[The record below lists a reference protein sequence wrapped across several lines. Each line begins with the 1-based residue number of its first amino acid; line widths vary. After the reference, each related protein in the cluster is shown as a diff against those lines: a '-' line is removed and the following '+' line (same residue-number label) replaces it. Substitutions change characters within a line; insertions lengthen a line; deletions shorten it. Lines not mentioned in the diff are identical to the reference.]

1 MQLKATT
8 AVALLACAL
17 WLGGMIALGAIAAPA
32 VFGIVPAPYSADAM
46 TVVFRRFDKLALSCA
61 AILALTEV
69 VRARLTRLGTDL
81 SRVDLVRGAAVLVAG
96 LLAIVEGL
104 VLAPRIEEL
113 HRGGAIRGLGEA
125 GEALESAH
133 HLAELA
139 GKSEALLVAV
149 VVVLLAFRQ
158 HPPGEARENRLR
170 VPPVEPGAERT
181 VRPQNED
188 ES

>member
-1 MQLKATT
+1 MQMKITT

-32 VFGIVPAPYSADAM
+32 VFGIVPAPHSADAM
-46 TVVFRRFDKLALSCA
+46 TVVFRRFDKVAMSCA

-69 VRARLTRLGTDL
+69 VRAKISAELTRA
-81 SRVDLVRGAAVLVAG
+81 DLVRGAAVLVAG
-96 LLAIVEGL
+96 LLAVVEGM
-104 VLAPRIEEL
+104 VLAPEIEAL
-113 HRGGAIRGLGEA
+113 HRGGAVRGFGAA
-125 GEALESAH
+125 GTALESAH

-139 GKSEALLVAV
+139 GKSQALLVAL

-158 HPPGEARENRLR
+158 NQLQRST
-170 VPPVEPGAERT
+170 VEPDAER
-181 VRPQNED
+181 PAKED

>member
-1 MQLKATT
+1 MQLKITT

-17 WLGGMIALGAIAAPA
+17 WLGGMIALGAIAAPT
-32 VFGIVPAPYSADAM
+32 VFGIVPAPHSADAM
-46 TVVFRRFDKLALSCA
+46 TVVFRRFDKLAMSCA

-69 VRARLTRLGTDL
+69 VRARLSADL
-81 SRVDLVRGAAVLVAG
+81 LRVDLVRGAAVLVAG
-96 LLAIVEGL
+96 LLAIAEGM

-139 GKSEALLVAV
+139 GKTEALLLAV
-149 VVVLLAFRQ
+149 VIVLLAFRNIPTQ
-158 HPPGEARENRLR
+158 TNRL
-170 VPPVEPGAERT
+170 PAAPVEPDAER
-181 VRPQNED
+181 PEG
-188 ES
+188 

>member
-17 WLGGMIALGAIAAPA
+17 WLGGMIALGAIAAPT

-46 TVVFRRFDKLALSCA
+46 TVVFRRFDKLAMSCA

-69 VRARLTRLGTDL
+69 VRARLTTDL
-81 SRVDLVRGAAVLVAG
+81 TRADLVRGAAVLLAG
-96 LLAIVEGL
+96 LLAIAEGMI
-104 VLAPRIEEL
+104 LAPRIEEL
-113 HRGGAIRGLGEA
+113 HRGGAIRGLGAA

-139 GKSEALLVAV
+139 GKGEALLVAL
-149 VVVLLAFRQ
+149 VVVLLAFRHAGPERQ
-158 HPPGEARENRLR
+158 NRLQ
-170 VPPVEPGAERT
+170 VPPVEPDAERAA
-181 VRPQNED
+181 RAEQPE
-188 ES
+188 E

>member
-1 MQLKATT
+1 MQIKVTN

-32 VFGIVPAPYSADAM
+32 VFGIVPAPHSADAM
-46 TVVFRRFDKLALSCA
+46 TVVFRRFDKLAMSCA

-69 VRARLTRLGTDL
+69 VRARLSADLTRADL
-81 SRVDLVRGAAVLVAG
+81 ARGAAVLVAG
-96 LLAIVEGL
+96 LLAVVEGI
-104 VLAPRIEEL
+104 VLAPKIEAL
-113 HRGGAIRGLGEA
+113 HRGGAVRGFGEA

-139 GKSEALLVAV
+139 GKGEALLVAA

-158 HPPGEARENRLR
+158 NQSRRST
-170 VPPVEPGAERT
+170 VEPDTQHPAKEKR
-181 VRPQNED
+181 
-188 ES
+188 

>member
-17 WLGGMIALGAIAAPA
+17 WLGGMIALGAIAAPT

-46 TVVFRRFDKLALSCA
+46 TVVFRRFDKLAMSCA

-69 VRARLTRLGTDL
+69 VRARLSTELL
-81 SRVDLVRGAAVLVAG
+81 RVDLVRGAAVLAAG
-96 LLAIVEGL
+96 LLAIAEGMF
-104 VLAPRIEEL
+104 LAPRIEEL
-113 HRGGAIRGLGEA
+113 HQGGAIRGLGQA

-139 GKSEALLVAV
+139 GKGEALLVAV

-158 HPPGEARENRLR
+158 IPAGEKRQNRL
-170 VPPVEPGAERT
+170 PTSPVEPDAERPGQ
-181 VRPQNED
+181 RE
-188 ES
+188 E